1 MSLPHFVDAT
11 AAKRGLGRRLFVDI
25 DALAANWKLL
35 QSRVQPAEC
44 SAVVK
49 ANAFGIGAKPVVHRL
64 MLAAAKLSS
73 SQTWRKLWR
82 YAKWGM
88 ELGFL
93 RLTATIPFT
102 QICTS
107 DPRSF
112 RF

>member
-1 MSLPHFVDAT
+1 MSLAHFVDAT

-25 DALAANWKLL
+25 DALVANWKLL

-73 SQTWRKLWR
+73 SQTL
-82 YAKWGM
+82 
-88 ELGFL
+88 
-93 RLTATIPFT
+93 
-102 QICTS
+102 
-107 DPRSF
+107 RSF
-112 RF
+112 DSLDEIGGIRRHDSNDVFWDPASANHWAAAL